1 MTSQTLTP
9 VRSRLN
15 ASYRNLTLWTLQGWI
30 AMFFVAAGYA
40 KLSEPM
46 ANLIDLMKW
55 PALVSENFTRGLGV
69 AEIVLAVLL
78 LAPLASWKHGRPLLV
93 VAGSGLLLLELAML
107 AFHATGLDVGPA
119 ITNVVLIAMTAPVLW
134 MRARETR
141 QA

>member
-30 AMFFVAAGYA
+30 AMFFIAAGYA

-69 AEIVLAVLL
+69 AEIALAVLL

-93 VAGSGLLLLELAML
+93 VAASGLLLLETAML
-107 AFHATGLDVGPA
+107 AIHATGLDVGPA
-119 ITNVVLIAMTAPVLW
+119 VTNAILIAMTAPVLW

-141 QA
+141 